1 MLFSIGLLTT
11 GLSQD
16 TPLLIPFS
24 TTDDV
29 DLKRSFSERIQSA
42 TIVGLGES
50 THYTKECYDL
60 KFTLIQQLIEE
71 GFNALVLEVDFGQ
84 ALLWNRYVTYNEG
97 NLDSL
102 IASSGWFTY
111 RTEEFKRLL
120 KSIHDYNL
128 TAEEPFQLAGMEMTA
143 INHNLTWMQSFL
155 DELGLKSAVLDS
167 ILHHEVPSIAFY
179 NHSSADRKA
188 YWSLFLELEDL
199 LPKRTVAS
207 AKLSSL
213 GVAYRMLE
221 IFRQYAT
228 YVSQDDFSLKV
239 ELRDQ
244 FSSRNELWVL
254 DEFGIDGRIVLW
266 AHNGHVARNAPMSNY
281 AVLGTHLSRWFG
293 DAYYSVGFT
302 FNKGTFGSFG
312 PDGFENFAISERDT
326 SFWTNA
332 FIATERPF
340 LLVDVRSN
348 LNKTSGLRSDL
359 RNEHTI
365 RTDAG
370 ESFNADVPTTMPLV
384 LGDTYDALIYFNTS
398 HTPTSVPWKN

>member
-143 INHNLTWMQSFL
+143 IKHNLTWMQSFL

-228 YVSQDDFSLKV
+228 YVSQDDFSLVSPLTKGR
-239 ELRDQ
+239 LALSDQ
-244 FSSRNELWVL
+244 
-254 DEFGIDGRIVLW
+254 
-266 AHNGHVARNAPMSNY
+266 M
-281 AVLGTHLSRWFG
+281 
-293 DAYYSVGFT
+293 
-302 FNKGTFGSFG
+302 
-312 PDGFENFAISERDT
+312 
-326 SFWTNA
+326 
-332 FIATERPF
+332 
-340 LLVDVRSN
+340 
-348 LNKTSGLRSDL
+348 GLRILLFQSAIRL
-359 RNEHTI
+359 SGPTHSLPQNVLFFWSMCAQTSIKRVVYVPIYETSTPFELMQGSLSTQMYQPPCRWYSEILMTRSSTSTLHTLLLPFHGKI
-365 RTDAG
+365 R
-370 ESFNADVPTTMPLV
+370 SCCFFIVILQCIN
-384 LGDTYDALIYFNTS
+384 
-398 HTPTSVPWKN
+398 